1 MNTEPRITL
10 TLAYLDLK
18 FYYYMDQQLY
28 DFGMIGLGVMGRNFL
43 LNVADDGYG
52 ALGTD
57 IDEASVEALNEE
69 GKDMR
74 VKGVSTQ
81 KEFVSLLSKPRKIM
95 LLVPAGSIVDKVI
108 EGLLPL
114 LDEGDIIIDG
124 GNSHYDD
131 TNRRYEYLES
141 KNIRFLGTGVSGGA
155 KGARLGPSIMPGGDR
170 KAWEEVRSIL
180 ETVAAKVNGE
190 PCVTY
195 IGERSSGHYV
205 KMVHNGIEY
214 GLMQTIAEAYD
225 ILKRVG
231 GMNNDDMSALFSKW
245 NEGRLNS
252 YLIEITAAILKR
264 RDDQTEGHLLDVIL
278 DKAKQKGTGKW
289 TSQSAM
295 DLGVPVPTID
305 SAVTMRGISAFKE
318 YRQDNSKLYKEIH
331 PNEPLLKGKGLADS
345 VEQALYFGFVTCYA
359 QGMQLLAE
367 ASEDLDYNL
376 DLEGIA
382 RIWRGGCI
390 IRAEILD
397 KIRHAYGTRE
407 GLKNMM
413 ATEEFRHDLFDC
425 REAIAEVIHHATERG
440 VPTMCMSSSLQY
452 FDAFRSE
459 WLPLNLVQAQRDYF
473 GSHSYERTD
482 QEGVFRTSWDARVV
496 HKAGDETDQ
505 VGPDE
510 AAATPPKAGTKK

>member
-1 MNTEPRITL
+1 
-10 TLAYLDLK
+10 
-18 FYYYMDQQLY
+18 
-28 DFGMIGLGVMGRNFL
+28 MIGLGVMGRNFL
-43 LNVADDGYG
+43 LNVADDGFG

-57 IDEASVEALNEE
+57 IDAKSVSALNDE

-95 LLVPAGSIVDKVI
+95 MLVPAGSIVDKVI

-124 GNSHYDD
+124 GNSHYTD
-131 TNRRYEYLES
+131 TDRRYEYLKT
-141 KNIRFLGTGVSGGA
+141 KNIRFLGAGVSGGA
-155 KGARLGPSIMPGGDR
+155 KGARLGPSIMPGGD
-170 KAWEEVRSIL
+170 KSAWEVVRPVL

-195 IGERSSGHYV
+195 IGESSSGHYV

-214 GLMQTIAEAYD
+214 GLMQLISEAYD

-231 GMNNDDMSALFSKW
+231 GMGNDDMSALFSKW
-245 NEGRLNS
+245 NDGRLNS
-252 YLIEITAAILKR
+252 YLIEITAAILKY
-264 RDDQTEGHLLDVIL
+264 RDEQTDQHLLDVIL

-295 DLGVPVPTID
+295 DLGVPIPTID
-305 SAVTMRGISAFKE
+305 AAVTMRAISAFKE
-318 YRQDNSKLYKEIH
+318 YRQDNSKLYKDVH
-331 PNEPLLKGKGLADS
+331 PNEQLLKGGGLAEA
-345 VEQALYFGFVTCYA
+345 VEKALYFGFVTCYA

-367 ASEDLDYNL
+367 ASEDMNYDL

-390 IRAEILD
+390 IRAKMLD
-397 KIRHAYGTRE
+397 TIREAYGKRD

-425 REAIAEVIHHATERG
+425 REAIAEVVHQATERG
-440 VPTMCMSSSLQY
+440 VPAMCLSTSLQY
-452 FDAFRSE
+452 FEAFRSE
-459 WLPLNLVQAQRDYF
+459 RLPLNMVQAQRDYF
-473 GSHSYERTD
+473 GSHTYERSD
-482 QEGVFRTSWDARVV
+482 REGVFHTTWDAGVI
-496 HKAGDETDQ
+496 HKAGDETDRK
-505 VGPDE
+505 GPV
-510 AAATPPKAGTKK
+510 KA

>member
-1 MNTEPRITL
+1 
-10 TLAYLDLK
+10 
-18 FYYYMDQQLY
+18 MDQQLY

-43 LNVADDGYG
+43 LNVADDGFG

-57 IDEASVEALNEE
+57 IDEDSVSALNSE

-74 VKGVSTQ
+74 VKGVGTQ

-95 LLVPAGSIVDKVI
+95 MLVPAGKIVDNVI

-114 LDEGDIIIDG
+114 LDEGDILIDG

-131 TNRRYEYLES
+131 TDRRYAFL
-141 KNIRFLGTGVSGGA
+141 KAKGIRFLGTGVSGGA

-170 KAWEEVRSIL
+170 SAWEDVKPIL

-195 IGERSSGHYV
+195 IGESSSGHYV

-214 GLMQTIAEAYD
+214 GLMQLIAEAYD
-225 ILKRVG
+225 VLKRVG
-231 GMNNDDMSALFSKW
+231 GMGNDEMSALFTKW
-245 NEGRLNS
+245 NDGRLNG
-252 YLIEITAAILKR
+252 YLIEITAAILKFR
-264 RDDQTEGHLLDVIL
+264 EEGTETHLLDVIL

-295 DLGVPVPTID
+295 DHGVPVPTID
-305 SAVTMRGISAFKE
+305 AAVTMRAISAFKE
-318 YRQDNSKLYKEIH
+318 YRQDNSKLYKPIH
-331 PNEPLLKGKGLADS
+331 PDEVALKGEGLADA
-345 VEQALYFGFVTCYA
+345 VEKALYFSFITCYA

-367 ASEDLDYNL
+367 TSIDREYNL

-390 IRAEILD
+390 IRAELLE
-397 KIRHAYGTRE
+397 KIREAYGKRE

-413 ATEEFRHDLFDC
+413 ATKEFRDDLFAC
-425 REAIAEVIHHATERG
+425 RDGVAEVIHQATERG
-440 VPTMCMSSSLQY
+440 IPTMCMSASLQY
-452 FDAFRSE
+452 FDAFRTE
-459 WLPLNLVQAQRDYF
+459 NLPLNLVQAQRDYF
-473 GSHSYERTD
+473 GSHSYERLD
-482 QEGVFRTSWDARVV
+482 QKGIFHTSWDAPR
-496 HKAGDETDQ
+496 
-505 VGPDE
+505 E
-510 AAATPPKAGTKK
+510 AKVMDPPSGAEG